1 MLRTLKSTFCL
12 WTPSW
17 AAKEKLPRPY
27 FLDILQELQTQHVH
41 SWHPPLPLLL
51 SPSLNLFFSWCLSLP
66 AQPEAS
72 ELLTSFI
79 PTSILLWNIIEAHHL
94 VPQPPSSLRVRPSI
108 FYPYYSNN
116 FLTSS
121 PQPPSKYCPDS
132 LLKDQTDTIAL
143 LCAGGVSRSFS
154 MSLTLPFPSH
164 LLPGTLNS
172 SLVVPQ
178 IHNVLS
184 YFHALHSHY
193 SLWNCSSPFKDQL
206 CEIFPN
212 SIPSSSL
219 LRHDPPFD
227 EFPFIWLSLRTVLPF
242 IVKGICPPFWT
253 MSITAVLSHSSMY
266 SPGTYHG
273 SWYIISVLP

>member
-17 AAKEKLPRPY
+17 AAKEKLPLSIFPGYSARTSNSTC
-27 FLDILQELQTQHVH
+27 TQLT
-41 SWHPPLPLLL
+41 S
-51 SPSLNLFFSWCLSLP
+51 STPSSAKSLP
-66 AQPEAS
+66 EPVLFLVS
-72 ELLTSFI
+72 LTAC
-79 PTSILLWNIIEAHHL
+79 PTRSLWVIDFLYPHIDSSVKYYWSPPPCSSA
-94 VPQPPSSLRVRPSI
+94 PSSLRVRPSI

-143 LCAGGVSRSFS
+143 LCAGGVSRPFS

-227 EFPFIWLSLRTVLPF
+227 GFPFIWLSLRTVLPF
-242 IVKGICPPFWT
+242 IVKGICPPCWT